1 MFLLLAPMLAFMACT
16 QAPAQTPT
24 TPVPSLSS
32 TVLGTVELSFD
43 PANTRGKAKVSTRAA
58 LPDNAASFTASS
70 FSDFAFTTTSTRYL
84 SATFN
89 VTNNSGADFD
99 NLTLYAYNQAGS
111 SLGGTA
117 IKNLVNFGG
126 GAITADAAAQSLLPT
141 HAITQPTPTSLAVDA
156 ARADFQAFK
165 PSEVSSLQTQALGL
179 GVVLAADNILE
190 YGFVARNA
198 SGGRSIPN
206 GGAGTITISYRVPE
220 SSFTNSSNP
229 YRFVAN
235 FVLSNESTS
244 RVTRGLDDTTS
255 AADTR
260 AAALSAQTFL
270 IGADGESSSSGS
282 TFRTGNVLTSLNPI
296 CLVQGVGA
304 PTCAKLT
311 EIGTI
316 QGTASSS
323 SLVATAP
330 TFEGVV
336 VGDFQNSVGPPIVT
350 KLNGFFVQDS
360 DGDGNANSSDGI
372 FVFAPTAPD
381 LAVGD
386 IVRVTGTVAEFNS
399 ATQISGTVTATKL
412 GTTTQPAVTDIS
424 LPVANLSDLEKYE
437 GMRVRFTNTL
447 TVTEHFQ
454 LGRFGQVVLG
464 ADGASNQT
472 GTDGRFDNFTAFN
485 SPSVTGYSAYLAELA
500 KRRIY
505 LDDASAKQNPDP
517 ILFGR
522 GGTALSASNTLRG
535 GDTVD
540 NLAGVLNE
548 GCNAST
554 CGTTDLNSLPVYRL
568 QTDSAVNF
576 TAVNARSSTAPA
588 VGGSLQVSSF
598 NVLNFFTELGVV
610 NISRPV
616 GCSNTITSRGATNA
630 PEFTRQRDKIVQ
642 AIVGI
647 NADVFG
653 LTEIENDADSSTSA
667 INNLVNA
674 INAVVGVGTYAAITS
689 PNVGC
694 DAIKVAFIYKPASV
708 TPIGAA
714 AAPATGFGT
723 GSFDDPPTVN
733 NGKTGRKP
741 LAQTFRQNSSG
752 AVFTGVMNHFKSKS
766 SSAGGVNDADALD
779 GQGLSNGTRTNN
791 AKDLRDWLATNPTG
805 TTDPDF
811 LLFGDFNAY
820 HKEDPLTTLETA
832 GYSNLLPT
840 TSYSYVFSGQWGSLD
855 HALGNASMLTQ
866 VTAAEKWHI
875 NSDEPSV
882 LDYNTEFKTP
892 AQVTSLYAADAFR
905 SSDHDPVVIGLNLTA
920 PASPTVSLTGSS
932 STNTGVSY
940 SLGITATPASSSTL
954 TGLTVNWGDGSA
966 LENLAVSATSAAH
979 TFSGAGNYTISVTAT
994 DANTLTA
1001 NATKTVAVTL
1011 PSPTI
1016 SVSGSSSATVNTTY
1030 SLTITAAAVS
1040 GSSITALSVNWG
1052 DGSAVD
1058 NLGVSATSA
1067 THTFSSA
1074 GNFTITATVTD
1085 ANTQTASATQAVTV
1099 SAISCTGTGGLVI
1112 SQVYGGGGATT
1123 GTPTFNKDFV
1133 ELKNNSTS
1141 AISLA
1146 GRSLQYGSSANNY
1159 GASAA
1164 NILALS
1170 GTVAPCGYYLVALG
1184 TAGTTGAVLTP
1195 TPDITSIN
1203 LNMAAASGKVALVTT
1218 TTSLGC
1224 GATATPCTFP
1234 NANILDAVGYGPTTV
1249 SAEGT
1254 PTVVL
1259 TNILA
1264 ALRNTNGC
1272 TDTNSNVLDFTIGT
1286 PNPRNTASPSA
1297 SCP

>member
-1 MFLLLAPMLAFMACT
+1 VNSKMLFLFAPMLAFMACT
-16 QAPAQTPT
+16 QAPAANPTKPTP
-24 TPVPSLSS
+24 SS

-43 PANTRGKAKVSTRAA
+43 PAGARSKAKVSTRAA
-58 LPDNAASFTASS
+58 LPDNAASFTAST
-70 FSDFAFTTTSTRYL
+70 FSDFAFTATSTRYL

-141 HAITQPTPTSLAVDA
+141 HAMTLPTATTLAVDA

-165 PSEVSSLQTQALGL
+165 PSEVSSLQSQALGL
-179 GVVLAADNILE
+179 GVLLAADNVLE

-198 SGGRSIPN
+198 SGGRAIPN
-206 GGAGTITISYRVPE
+206 GGTGTITVSYRVPE
-220 SSFTNSSNP
+220 SSFTNSGNP
-229 YRFVAN
+229 YRFVSN
-235 FVLSNESTS
+235 FVLSNESVS

-255 AADTR
+255 NADAR
-260 AAALSAQTFL
+260 ATVLSATTFL
-270 IGADGESSSSGS
+270 IGADGEASSSAG
-282 TFRTGNVLTSLNPI
+282 TFRTGNILTSTNPT

-323 SLVATAP
+323 GLVATAP

-336 VGDFQNSVGPPIVT
+336 VGDFQNSVTPAVT
-350 KLNGFFVQDS
+350 KLNGFFVQDA

-381 LAVGD
+381 LAAGD
-386 IVRVTGTVAEFNS
+386 LVRVTGTVAEFNN
-399 ATQISGTVTATKL
+399 ATQISGTVTTSKL
-412 GTTTQPAVTDIS
+412 GTTTQPASTDIS
-424 LPVANLSDLEKYE
+424 LPVASLADLEKYE

-464 ADGASNQT
+464 SDGASNQT

-485 SPSVTGYSAYLAELA
+485 SPSVSGYATYLTELA

-522 GGTALSASNTLRG
+522 AGSALSASNTLRG
-535 GDTVD
+535 GDTTD
-540 NLAGVLNE
+540 NLVGILNE

-568 QTDSAVNF
+568 QTDSPVNF
-576 TAVNARSSTAPA
+576 TAANARSSTAPA
-588 VGGSLQVSSF
+588 VGGTLRVSSF

-630 PEFTRQRDKIVQ
+630 AEFTRQRDKIVQ

-653 LTEIENDADSSTSA
+653 LTEIENDAASSTSA

-674 INAVVGVGTYAAITS
+674 INAVVGAGTYAAIAS

-714 AAPATGFGT
+714 VAPTTGFGT

-733 NGKTGRKP
+733 DGKTGRKP
-741 LAQTFRQNSSG
+741 LAQTFKQNSNN
-752 AVFTGVMNHFKSKS
+752 AVFTAVMNHFKSKS

-791 AKDLRDWLATNPTG
+791 AKDLRDWLTTNPTG
-805 TTDPDF
+805 TTDTDF

-832 GYSNLLPT
+832 GYSNLLPI

-855 HALGNASMLTQ
+855 HALGNASMVTQ
-866 VTAAEKWHI
+866 VAAAEKWHI

-882 LDYNTEFKTP
+882 LDYNTEFKT
-892 AQVTSLYAADAFR
+892 AGQVTSLYAADAFR
-905 SSDHDPVVIGLNLTA
+905 SSDHDPVVIGLNLVA
-920 PASPTVSLTGSS
+920 PAKPTVSLTGSS
-932 STNTGVSY
+932 SVNTGVY
-940 SLGITATPASSSTL
+940 SLGIAAAPAASSSL
-954 TGLTVNWGDGSA
+954 TGLSVDWGDGSA
-966 LENLAVSATSAAH
+966 LENLATNATTANH
-979 TFSGAGNYTISVTAT
+979 TFSSAGNFTISVTAT
-994 DANTLTA
+994 DANTQTA
-1001 NATKTVAVTL
+1001 NATKAVAVSL

-1016 SVSGSSSATVNTTY
+1016 SVSGLNSVTINTPYT
-1030 SLTITAAAVS
+1030 LTINAAPVS
-1040 GSSITALSVNWG
+1040 GSSITGLTVNWG
-1052 DGSAVD
+1052 DGNTDTLA
-1058 NLGVSATSA
+1058 NTATSA
-1067 THTFSSA
+1067 THTFSST
-1074 GNFTITATVTD
+1074 GSFTITATVTD

-1099 SAISCTGTGGLVI
+1099 SAISCAGTGGLVI
-1112 SQVYGGGGATT
+1112 SQVYGGGGAAT

-1159 GASAA
+1159 GASAT
-1164 NILALS
+1164 NIFALS
-1170 GTVAPCGYYLVALG
+1170 GTVAPCTYYLVALG
-1184 TAGTTGAVLTP
+1184 TVGTTGAALTP
-1195 TPDITSIN
+1195 TPDATSIN

-1218 TTSLGC
+1218 TTALGC
-1224 GATATPCTFP
+1224 GATATPCSFP
-1234 NANILDAVGYGPTTV
+1234 NANILDAVGYGPTSV

-1254 PTVVL
+1254 PTAVL
-1259 TNILA
+1259 TNVLA

-1272 TDTNSNVLDFTIGT
+1272 TDTNNNVSDFTIGT
-1286 PNPRNTASPSA
+1286 PNPRNSASPAA

>member
-1 MFLLLAPMLAFMACT
+1 MNFKMLFLFAPMLALIACN
-16 QAPAQTPT
+16 QAPAANPT
-24 TPVPSLSS
+24 KFVPSSSS
-32 TVLGTVELSFD
+32 TVLGTVELRFD
-43 PANTRGKAKVSTRAA
+43 PAGTRGKAKVSTRAA
-58 LPDNAASFTASS
+58 LPDNAAGFTASS
-70 FSDFAFTTTSTRYL
+70 FGDFALTSTSNRYL
-84 SATFN
+84 SATFD

-117 IKNLVNFGG
+117 IKNLVNFGS

-141 HAITQPTPTSLAVDA
+141 HAMTLLTPTTLAVDSA
-156 ARADFQAFK
+156 HADFQAFK
-165 PSEVSSLQTQALGL
+165 PSEVSSLKSQALGL

-198 SGGRSIPN
+198 SGGRMIPN
-206 GGAGTITISYRVPE
+206 GGTGTITVSYRVPE

-235 FVLSNESTS
+235 FVLSNESAS

-255 AADTR
+255 AADAR
-260 AAALSAQTFL
+260 AVALGAQTFL
-270 IGADGESSSSGS
+270 IGSDGEASSSGS

-296 CLVQGVGA
+296 CLVQGAGA

-316 QGTASSS
+316 QGTGNSSG
-323 SLVATAP
+323 LVATAP

-336 VGDFQNSVGPPIVT
+336 VGDFQNSVTPAVT

-372 FVFAPTAPD
+372 FVFAPSAPD
-381 LAVGD
+381 LAAGD
-386 IVRVTGTVAEFNS
+386 LVRVTGTVAEFNN

-424 LPVANLSDLEKYE
+424 LPVASLVDLEKYE

-454 LGRFGQVVLG
+454 LGRFGQVVLA

-472 GTDGRFDNFTAFN
+472 GTDARFDNYTASN
-485 SPSVTGYSAYLAELA
+485 SPSVAGYAAYLTELA

-505 LDDASAKQNPDP
+505 LDDASNKQNPDP

-535 GDTVD
+535 GDTTD
-540 NLAGVLNE
+540 NLAGVLSE

-568 QTDSAVNF
+568 QTDSTVNF
-576 TAVNARSSTAPA
+576 TAINVRSSSAPA
-588 VGGSLQVSSF
+588 VGGTLRVSSF
-598 NVLNFFTELGVV
+598 NVLNFFYPEVGTA

-616 GCSNTITSRGATNA
+616 GCTNIIGARGATNA
-630 PEFTRQRDKIVQ
+630 AEFTRQRDKIVQ

-647 NADVFG
+647 NADIFG
-653 LTEIENDADSSTSA
+653 LTEIENDAASSTSA
-667 INNLVNA
+667 INTLVSA
-674 INAVVGVGTYAAITS
+674 INAIVGAGTYAAISS

-723 GSFDDPPTVN
+723 GSFDDPPTMN
-733 NGKTGRKP
+733 DGKTGRKP

-752 AVFTGVMNHFKSKS
+752 ALFTAVMNHFKSKS

-805 TTDPDF
+805 TTDADF

-832 GYSNLLPT
+832 GYSNLLAI

-855 HALGNASMLTQ
+855 HALANASMVGQ
-866 VTAAEKWHI
+866 VAAAEKWHI

-882 LDYNTEFKTP
+882 LDYNTEFKT
-892 AQVTSLYAADAFR
+892 AGQVSSLYAADAFR

-920 PASPTVSLTGSS
+920 PASPSVSLTGSS
-932 STNTGVSY
+932 SANTDISY
-940 SLGITATPASSSTL
+940 SLGILAAPASGSSL
-954 TGLTVNWGDGSA
+954 TGLSVDWGDGSA
-966 LENLAVSATSAAH
+966 LENLALSAATASH
-979 TFSGAGNYTISVTAT
+979 TYSSAGNFTISVTAT
-994 DANTLTA
+994 DANTLSA
-1001 NATKTVAVTL
+1001 NTTKTVAVTL

-1016 SVSGSSSATVNTTY
+1016 SISGLSGVTVNTTY
-1030 SLTITAAAVS
+1030 TLTISAAPVS
-1040 GSSITALSVNWG
+1040 GSSITGLSVNWG
-1052 DGSAVD
+1052 DGT
-1058 NLGVSATSA
+1058 ATETLANTATNA
-1067 THTFSSA
+1067 THSFSST
-1074 GNFTITATVTD
+1074 GSFTITATVTD
-1085 ANTQTASATQAVTV
+1085 ANTQTSSATQAVTV
-1099 SAISCTGTGGLVI
+1099 SALVKPGKVVI
-1112 SQVYGGGGATT
+1112 SQVYGGGGNT
-1123 GTPTFNKDFV
+1123 GAPYRSDFV
-1133 ELKNNSTS
+1133 ELFNAGGQSVNIAGWSVQYTS
-1141 AISLA
+1141 ATGTTWQVTNLSNL
-1146 GRSLQYGSSANNY
+1146 
-1159 GASAA
+1159 
-1164 NILALS
+1164 NI
-1170 GTVAPCGYYLVALG
+1170 APGQYYLVKQADGANL
-1184 TAGTTGAVLTP
+1184 TAPVLPNPDATGISAM
-1195 TPDITSIN
+1195 SGS
-1203 LNMAAASGKVALVTT
+1203 AGKVALLSNTT
-1218 TTSLGC
+1218 TLAVSNPSSNVNL
-1224 GATATPCTFP
+1224 
-1234 NANILDAVGYGPTTV
+1234 IDLVGYGSTANGFEGSAPTP
-1249 SAEGT
+1249 APG
-1254 PTVVL
+1254 
-1259 TNILA
+1259 NITSVIRA
-1264 ALRNTNGC
+1264 TSGC
-1272 TDTNSNVLDFTIGT
+1272 TDANNNSSDFATGA
-1286 PNPRNTASPSA
+1286 PNPRNTATTFNI
-1297 SCP
+1297 CP

>member
-1 MFLLLAPMLAFMACT
+1 MLFLFAPILAFMACS
-16 QAPAQTPT
+16 QAPAAIPT
-24 TPVPSLSS
+24 KPVPSSNS

-58 LPDNAASFTASS
+58 LPDNAASFTAST
-70 FSDFAFTTTSTRYL
+70 FSDFAFTATSTRYL

-89 VTNNSGADFD
+89 VTNNSGTDFD
-99 NLTLYAYNQAGS
+99 HLTLYAYNQSGS

-126 GAITADAAAQSLLPT
+126 GAITTDAAAQSLLPT
-141 HAITQPTPTSLAVDA
+141 HAMTLLTPTTLAVDA
-156 ARADFQAFK
+156 NRADFQAFK
-165 PSEVSSLQTQALGL
+165 PNEVSSLQSQALGL

-198 SGGRSIPN
+198 SGGRNIPN
-206 GGAGTITISYRVPE
+206 GGTGTITVSYRVPE

-235 FVLSNESTS
+235 FVLSNESAS

-255 AADTR
+255 AADAR
-260 AAALSAQTFL
+260 AAALSAATFL
-270 IGADGESSSSGS
+270 VGSDGETSSSANS
-282 TFRTGNVLTSLNPI
+282 FRTGNILTSLNPI
-296 CLVQGVGA
+296 CLIQGVGT

-323 SLVATAP
+323 GLVATAP

-336 VGDFQNSVGPPIVT
+336 VGDFQNSVGPPAIT
-350 KLNGFFVQDS
+350 KLNGFFVQDA
-360 DGDGNANSSDGI
+360 DGDGNTNSSDGI

-381 LAVGD
+381 LAAGD
-386 IVRVTGTVAEFNS
+386 LVRVTGTVAEFNN

-412 GTTTQPAVTDIS
+412 GTTAQPAVTDIS
-424 LPVANLSDLEKYE
+424 LPVANLADLEKFE
-437 GMRVRFTNTL
+437 GMRARFTNTL

-454 LGRFGQVVLG
+454 LGRFGQVVLA

-485 SPSVTGYSAYLAELA
+485 TPSVSGYAAYLIELA

-522 GGTALSASNTLRG
+522 GGNPLSASNTLRG

-540 NLAGVLNE
+540 NLAGILNE

-554 CGTTDLNSLPVYRL
+554 CGTTDPSSLPVYRL

-588 VGGSLQVSSF
+588 VGGTLRVSSF

-630 PEFTRQRDKIVQ
+630 AEFTRQRDKIVQ

-653 LTEIENDADSSTSA
+653 LTEIENDADSSTNA

-674 INAVVGVGTYAAITS
+674 INVVAGAGTYAAISS

-733 NGKTGRKP
+733 DGKTGRKP

-779 GQGLSNGTRTNN
+779 GQGLANGTRTNN
-791 AKDLRDWLATNPTG
+791 ARDLRDWLSTNPTG

-840 TSYSYVFSGQWGSLD
+840 ASYSYVFSGQWGSLD
-855 HALGNASMLTQ
+855 HALANSNMFGQ

-882 LDYNTEFKTP
+882 LDYNTEFKT
-892 AQVTSLYAADAFR
+892 AGQVTSLYAADAFR

-920 PASPTVSLTGSS
+920 PASPTVGLTGSS

-940 SLGITATPASSSTL
+940 SLGISTAPASGSSL
-954 TGLTVNWGDGSA
+954 TGLSVDWGDGSA
-966 LENLAVSATSAAH
+966 LENLAVSATNATH
-979 TFSGAGNYTISVTAT
+979 TFSSTGNFTISVTVT

-1001 NATKTVAVTL
+1001 NATKAVAVTL

-1016 SVSGSSSATVNTTY
+1016 SVNGLSSVTVNTTY
-1030 SLTITAAAVS
+1030 TLTVTAAPAS
-1040 GSSITALSVNWG
+1040 GSSITALTVDWG

-1067 THTFSSA
+1067 THTFSST
-1074 GNFTITATVTD
+1074 GNYTITATVTD
-1085 ANTQTASATQAVTV
+1085 ANTQSASATQAVTV
-1099 SAISCTGTGGLVI
+1099 NPVSVSGLVI
-1112 SQVYGGGGATT
+1112 NEIDYDQVGTDTAEYIEIYNPT
-1123 GTPTFNKDFV
+1123 G
-1133 ELKNNSTS
+1133 S
-1141 AISLA
+1141 AISLSGIKLFLVNGSNNLNYTTIDLTSGGSLAA
-1146 GRSLQYGSSANNY
+1146 GGYLVIANTATLGTINATVEIAFV
-1159 GASAA
+1159 GANDQIQNGAPDG
-1164 NILALS
+1164 LALVNTNTNTLIDAFS
-1170 GTVAPCGYYLVALG
+1170 YEGSMTAVTLTGLTGTFNLVEGTVL
-1184 TAGTTGAVLTP
+1184 
-1195 TPDITSIN
+1195 
-1203 LNMAAASGKVALVTT
+1203 
-1218 TTSLGC
+1218 
-1224 GATATPCTFP
+1224 ATATADSNTTIGALIRTP
-1234 NANILDAVGYGPTTV
+1234 NG
-1249 SAEGT
+1249 
-1254 PTVVL
+1254 
-1259 TNILA
+1259 
-1264 ALRNTNGC
+1264 
-1272 TDTNSNVLDFTIGT
+1272 TDTNNAATDWALTATLT
-1286 PNPRNTASPSA
+1286 PGNANP
-1297 SCP
+1297 

>member
-1 MFLLLAPMLAFMACT
+1 MLALMACT
-16 QAPAQTPT
+16 QAPAPTPK
-24 TPVPSLSS
+24 PLPSSSS

-43 PANTRGKAKVSTRAA
+43 PATRGKAKVSTRAA

-70 FSDFAFTTTSTRYL
+70 FSDFAFNPSNTRYL

-99 NLTLYAYNQAGS
+99 NLTLYAYNQAGN

-141 HAITQPTPTSLAVDA
+141 HAMTLATSTTLAVDA
-156 ARADFQAFK
+156 NRADFQAFK
-165 PSEVSSLQTQALGL
+165 PSEVSSLQNQALGL
-179 GVVLAADNILE
+179 GVVLAADNLLE

-206 GGAGTITISYRVPE
+206 GGTGTITVSYRVPE

-235 FVLSNESTS
+235 FVLSNESVS
-244 RVTRGLDDTTS
+244 RVTRGLDDTTTD
-255 AADTR
+255 ADAR

-270 IGADGESSSSGS
+270 IGADGEASSSSGA
-282 TFRTGNVLTSLNPI
+282 FRTGNILTSTNPT

-323 SLVATAP
+323 GLVATVP

-336 VGDFQNSVGPPIVT
+336 VGDFQNSVTPAVT
-350 KLNGFFVQDS
+350 KLNGFFVQDA

-386 IVRVTGTVAEFNS
+386 LVRVTGTVAEFNN

-412 GTTTQPAVTDIS
+412 GTAAQPAITDIG

-454 LGRFGQVVLG
+454 LGRFGQVVLA
-464 ADGASNQT
+464 ADGSSNQT
-472 GTDGRFDNFTAFN
+472 GTDARFDNYTAFN
-485 SPSVTGYSAYLAELA
+485 TPSVSGYANYLNELA

-505 LDDASAKQNPDP
+505 LDDASTKQNPDP

-522 GGTALSASNTLRG
+522 GGNPLSASNTLRG
-535 GDTVD
+535 GDTTD
-540 NLAGVLNE
+540 NLAGILSE

-554 CGTTDLNSLPVYRL
+554 CSSTTDLNGLPVYRL
-568 QTDSAVNF
+568 QTDSPVNF
-576 TAVNARSSTAPA
+576 TAANPRSSSAPA
-588 VGGSLQVSSF
+588 VGGTLRVSSF
-598 NVLNFFTELGVV
+598 NVLNFFFPEVGTA

-616 GCSNTITSRGATNA
+616 GCTNTIQARGATNA
-630 PEFTRQRDKIVQ
+630 AEFTRQRDKIVQ

-647 NADVFG
+647 NADIFG

-667 INNLVNA
+667 INTLVNA
-674 INAVVGVGTYAAITS
+674 LNAIAGAGTYAVIAS

-714 AAPATGFGT
+714 VAPATGFGT
-723 GSFDDPPTVN
+723 GSFDDPPAVN
-733 NGKTGRKP
+733 DGKTGRKP
-741 LAQTFRQNSSG
+741 LAQTFRQNSNN
-752 AVFTGVMNHFKSKS
+752 AVFTAVMNHFKSKS
-766 SSAGGVNDADALD
+766 SSAGGANDADALD

-820 HKEDPLTTLETA
+820 HKEDPLTTLEAA
-832 GYSNLLPT
+832 GYSNLLPI

-855 HALGNASMLTQ
+855 HAFGNSSMVAQ
-866 VTAAEKWHI
+866 VNAAEKWHI

-882 LDYNTEFKTP
+882 LDYNTEFKT
-892 AQVTSLYAADAFR
+892 AGQVTSLYAADAFR
-905 SSDHDPVVIGLNLTA
+905 SSDHDPVVIGLNLT
-920 PASPTVSLTGSS
+920 PSPSPSVNLTGA
-932 STNTGVSY
+932 STANTGISY
-940 SLGITATPASSSTL
+940 SLGITAAPASGSSL

-966 LENLAVSATSAAH
+966 LESLAVSATSASH
-979 TFSGAGNYTISVTAT
+979 TFSSTGNFTISVNAT

-1001 NATKTVAVTL
+1001 NATKTVAVSL

-1016 SVSGSSSATVNTTY
+1016 SVSGLSSVTINTTY
-1030 SLTITAAAVS
+1030 TLSITAAAVS
-1040 GSSITALSVNWG
+1040 GSSISGLSVNWG
-1052 DGSAVD
+1052 DGNTD
-1058 NLGVSATSA
+1058 TLLTTATSA
-1067 THTFSSA
+1067 THGFLST
-1074 GNFTITATVTD
+1074 GNFTVTATVTD
-1085 ANTQTASATQAVTV
+1085 ANTQTATASQAVTV
-1099 SAISCTGTGGLVI
+1099 SAVSCTGTGGVVI
-1112 SQVYGGGGATT
+1112 SQVYGGGGATS
-1123 GTPTFNKDFV
+1123 GAPTFNKDFV
-1133 ELKNNSTS
+1133 ELKNNNTS
-1141 AISLA
+1141 AISLS
-1146 GRSLQYGSSANNY
+1146 GRSLQYGSSTGNY
-1159 GASAA
+1159 GASAT

-1170 GTVAPCGYYLVALG
+1170 GTIAPCGYYLVALG
-1184 TAGTTGAVLTP
+1184 AVGTTGAALSP
-1195 TPDITSIN
+1195 TADTTSTN
-1203 LNMAAASGKVALVTT
+1203 LSMSATSGKVALVTT
-1218 TTSLGC
+1218 TTALGC
-1224 GATATPCTFP
+1224 GATATACTFP

-1249 SAEGT
+1249 SGEGT
-1254 PTVVL
+1254 ATAVL

-1264 ALRNTNGC
+1264 ALRNINGC
-1272 TDTNSNVLDFTIGT
+1272 TDTNNNSSDFTIGT
-1286 PNPRNTASPSA
+1286 PNPRNSASPAA